1 MSGKEAGHYGCTKRI
16 HVAGD
21 SVLGKPQG
29 AHGLGMLGIS
39 SYEGFSEGA
48 KQDPTIW
55 AHPIPRQEQGRGGS
69 QGSPS
74 SRHWALSWEWAKLGC
89 GLTGSPGQ
97 SCEELEPRA
106 ATGWLW
112 QGLVFLGVQ

>member
-1 MSGKEAGHYGCTKRI
+1 M
-16 HVAGD
+16 
-21 SVLGKPQG
+21 
-29 AHGLGMLGIS
+29 GMLGIR

-74 SRHWALSWEWAKLGC
+74 SRHWARNGPSWDVGSQAAQGRAVRNWSPELLQGGSGRDWCFSGCNEPQQELGRNIRP
-89 GLTGSPGQ
+89 LDDLQTG
-97 SCEELEPRA
+97 
-106 ATGWLW
+106 TGWTN
-112 QGLVFLGVQ
+112 